1 MEGKKVQLTTKA
13 IDSKEKI
20 LFTFCVFADQIQ
32 GKNFTNNSYLERL
45 IKDVKLILNHL
56 PDAKNLIQELEREKD
71 NEKKTDIFGKYQK

>member
-1 MEGKKVQLTTKA
+1 MEGKKVQLTTKV